1 MPQIL
6 GAGGMPAPGS
16 DGGFSQVG
24 IAGGFDPWA
33 VPSILGSAPDAQG
46 MNIPGLP
53 RTPSADDSGVWESML
68 PAGFSFTGAGSVRV
82 AGLDMM
88 GARVFDGAS
97 KRFLSTDPL
106 AQVPGTGFFADVY
119 AFCGNNPVGL
129 MDPWG
134 LKPMSPDEFQKYS
147 QEQYDKFWQGV
158 RNVGEWAAGAIMVAA
173 GLALTVAAVATGPL
187 GMVLLGAASGALMSG
202 GMSVIT
208 QKMEGKNVDWGVV
221 AQEAIIGGVSGAAAG
236 VVGGVFSKAKTIAKL
251 AKTAEKSYEDAGII
265 TKVGI
270 KGSKWVNGKIDKI
283 KDFTPYKSLS
293 NKFAE
298 VKNYKPLQ
306 ELNNSPLVQKSS
318 EKTAQFL
325 KKYSPLDGQFAEDF
339 IKEGV
344 RGSVSSSM
352 KYAQNTDN
360 WNLQDQLHAAVRGGA
375 AGSASTVLSP
385 ANTYLKGQK
394 SYLINNEYTRNYAYD
409 FTTNVGKDFYSS
421 CLDPNVTDKPVEE
434 RWNNFQKKTNVNA
447 GKSLFTAGAK
457 SYGSKVKEYRGPGE

>member
-1 MPQIL
+1 M
-6 GAGGMPAPGS
+6 
-16 DGGFSQVG
+16 
-24 IAGGFDPWA
+24 
-33 VPSILGSAPDAQG
+33 
-46 MNIPGLP
+46 
-53 RTPSADDSGVWESML
+53 
-68 PAGFSFTGAGSVRV
+68 RV
-82 AGLDMM
+82 AGLDVM
-88 GARVFDGAS
+88 GARVFDGVS

-147 QEQYDKFWQGV
+147 RDKAQKDFWEYV
-158 RNVGEWAAGAIMVAA
+158 AAGSMLVL
-173 GLALTVAAVATGPL
+173 GLALTAAAVATGPL

-208 QKMEGKNVDWGVV
+208 QKMEGKDVDWGVV
-221 AQEAIIGGVSGAAAG
+221 VQEAIIGGVSGAAAG

-270 KGSKWVNGKIDKI
+270 KGSKWVNGKIDKV

-394 SYLINNEYTRNYAYD
+394 SYLVNNEYTRNYAYD

-434 RWNNFQKKTNVNA
+434 RWDNFQKKTNVNA
-447 GKSLFTAGAK
+447 GKSLFTAGAI
-457 SYGSKVKEYRGPGE
+457 SYGSKVREYRGPGE

>member
-1 MPQIL
+1 
-6 GAGGMPAPGS
+6 
-16 DGGFSQVG
+16 
-24 IAGGFDPWA
+24 
-33 VPSILGSAPDAQG
+33 
-46 MNIPGLP
+46 
-53 RTPSADDSGVWESML
+53 ML
-68 PAGFSFTGAGSVRV
+68 VV
-82 AGLDMM
+82 
-88 GARVFDGAS
+88 
-97 KRFLSTDPL
+97 
-106 AQVPGTGFFADVY
+106 
-119 AFCGNNPVGL
+119 
-129 MDPWG
+129 
-134 LKPMSPDEFQKYS
+134 
-147 QEQYDKFWQGV
+147 
-158 RNVGEWAAGAIMVAA
+158 
-173 GLALTVAAVATGPL
+173 GLALTAAAVATGPL

-208 QKMEGKNVDWGVV
+208 QKMEGKDVDWGVV
-221 AQEAIIGGVSGAAAG
+221 VQEAIIGGVSGAAAG

-270 KGSKWVNGKIDKI
+270 KGSKWVNGKIDKV

-293 NKFAE
+293 NKFAD

-385 ANTYLKGQK
+385 AKTYLKGQK
-394 SYLINNEYTRNYAYD
+394 SYLVNNEYTRNYAYD

-434 RWNNFQKKTNVNA
+434 RWDNFQKKTNVNA